1 MWRPVHE
8 AALYWIFAL
17 QQPASTVQLYH
28 CVALLSPPYAS
39 LTYTRPSMP
48 AADECWQPGCRVLV
62 PLGRNMVRVGLLLDA
77 GTVENPLPPNVEA
90 RPLLWPLDRQPL
102 LSTGYLELARQLAL
116 RQMVS
121 PGQILGTVLPPG
133 LRAVLGKLRVHGQ
146 TPKPRLLTARDLLMC
161 KPAELEELGKAWE
174 AGLAQWLAPRTDAA
188 ASEACI
194 LLREPPWNI
203 RPTAQRQLAVLE
215 HLLEKGAVMRRDL
228 QRALPDSTPALN
240 ALLKAGLVGIRPAD
254 EDDELAVDAE
264 LLPPPPVPF
273 TLSGPQV
280 DALRRFTAAL
290 DDPQPASALLFGVT
304 GSGKTAV
311 YLELIKACL
320 ARGRSAFLLAPE
332 VALALKLK
340 RDAETALS
348 VPVVFSHGYQSPQR
362 RERLFRE
369 LCGQTGPRL
378 VIGTRSALFLPV
390 ADPALIILDE
400 EHDASFKQDEGLTYQ
415 AKEVA
420 WYRVM
425 QSGGLLVLGSAT
437 PDMKTFHAAR
447 ENRIEVAALPSRVG
461 EGTLPAVQLV
471 DIRDVDLSESLLAP
485 QSLAALQET
494 VRAGDQAVILLNR
507 RGYAPV
513 MYCLDCGKS
522 ARCPHCDIGLT
533 YHKGRERLVCHYCG
547 YALPFPTVCPHCKG
561 LHYHPM
567 GQGTER
573 LEEHLTTALPSGTG
587 ILRLD
592 RDSTRCPGR
601 MEDILEA
608 FAARKAQVLVGTQML
623 SKGHHFPHVTLAVVA
638 DGDMGLNTPDYRATE
653 RTFQLL
659 VQSSGRAGRGSK
671 AGAVIIQTRDVNHAC
686 WRFIQTGDY
695 EGFYAHEIA
704 LREKR
709 RYPPFVRLALLRLS
723 FPFDW
728 QEGPAT
734 LEALGKA
741 LRAAARPLG
750 VTALGPAPAPLPML
764 RGRKR
769 FQCLLKAAEWNPIRA
784 VYAALL
790 REKIPANLRTSLDID
805 PVNML

>member
-1 MWRPVHE
+1 ME
-8 AALYWIFAL
+8 STL
-17 QQPASTVQLYH
+17 QHPAVPPLYH
-28 CVALLSPPYAS
+28 SVALLSPPYAT
-39 LTYTRPSMP
+39 LTYSRP
-48 AADECWQPGCRVLV
+48 AAPAQNNCWQPGCRVLV

-77 GTVENPLPPNVEA
+77 GNSENPLPPSVEA
-90 RPLLWPLDRQPL
+90 RPLLWPLDNSPL
-102 LSTGYLELARQLAL
+102 LSASYLELARQLAL
-116 RQMVS
+116 RQMVP
-121 PGQILGTVLPPG
+121 PGHILNTLLPPG
-133 LRAVLGKLRVHGQ
+133 LRAILGKLRVHGQ
-146 TPKPRLLTARDLLMC
+146 SPKPTLYTARDLLLC
-161 KPAELEELGKAWE
+161 KPAEFTELGTAWE
-174 AGLAQWLAPRTDAA
+174 AGLAQWLPPRTDAA
-188 ASEACI
+188 ASEICT

-215 HLLEKGAVMRRDL
+215 YLLERGAVSRRDL
-228 QRALPDSTPALN
+228 QRALPDSTPALS
-240 ALLKAGLVGIRPAD
+240 ALLKAKLVGIRPPD
-254 EDDELAVDAE
+254 TDDDSLAIDAE

-273 TLSGPQV
+273 ALSEPQAN
-280 DALRRFTAAL
+280 ALARFTTAL

-311 YLELIKACL
+311 YMEIIKACL

-340 RDAETALS
+340 RDAENALS
-348 VPVVFSHGYQSPQR
+348 VPVVFSHGYQSPQH
-362 RERLFRE
+362 RERVFKE
-369 LCGQTGPRL
+369 LGQESLGEASPPRL
-378 VIGTRSALFLPV
+378 IVGTRSALFLPV

-420 WYRVM
+420 WFRVM
-425 QSGGLLVLGSAT
+425 QSKGLLVLGSAT
-437 PDMKTFHAAR
+437 PDLKTFYAAR
-447 ENRIEVAALPSRVG
+447 ESRIEVAGLPDRVG
-461 EGTLPAVQLV
+461 EGTLPTVQLV
-471 DIRDVDLSESLLAP
+471 DIREANLSESLLAP
-485 QSLAALQET
+485 QSLAALKET
-494 VRAGDQAVILLNR
+494 VKAGDQAVILLNR

-513 MYCLDCGKS
+513 MYCLDCGKA

-547 YALPFPTVCPHCKG
+547 YALPFPCVCSHCKG

-573 LEEHLTTALPSGTG
+573 LEEHLEAALPSGTG

-601 MEDILEA
+601 MEEILEA

-623 SKGHHFPHVTLAVVA
+623 SKGHHFPHVTLAIVA

-671 AGAVIIQTRDVNHAC
+671 AGAVMIQTRDVNHAC
-686 WRFIQTGDY
+686 WHFIQTGDY

-728 QEGPAT
+728 AEGPAA
-734 LEALGKA
+734 LDALGKA

-769 FQCLLKAAEWNPIRA
+769 FQCLLKSAEWNPIRA